1 MKDSLSYV
9 TQAIAVVV
17 LAPGGD
23 GDDVRRGAQ
32 GLPAGTWPGRAGRA
46 RHRGVQLVSAA
57 PPPAGTTPTLQRP
70 GPDRPVDHR
79 EHRCCGPRLRPPPT
93 HGLLLQTENV
103 GKIDFSDKLF

>member
-1 MKDSLSYV
+1 MKKSNSLSL
-9 TQAIAVVV
+9 TKIAVVV
-17 LAPGGD
+17 HTPGGD

-57 PPPAGTTPTLQRP
+57 PPPAATTPTLQRP

-79 EHRCCGPRLRPPPT
+79 EHRCCGPRLRPPPA